1 MIFQA
6 LGQALGGAGGALA
19 GALEG
24 AGGALASSLENTM
37 GDVVNLVDD
46 PMAAIG
52 KTLQNTDLFELAQN
66 PEKYAADQLAKIGQG
81 ESSPMP
87 TPQIGPLPG
96 PNFSIGT
103 GGFVNQNPN
112 FLNTDQLILSR
123 LMQ

>member
-1 MIFQA
+1 MIFEA
-6 LGQALGGAGGALA
+6 IGQALGGAGGALA
-19 GALEG
+19 
-24 AGGALASSLENTM
+24 STLENTI
-37 GDVVNLVDD
+37 GDVANLVDD

-52 KTLQNTDLFELAQN
+52 KTLQDSDLFELAQS

-81 ESSPMP
+81 GGGPSAMP
-87 TPQIGPLPG
+87 TPQLGPLPR

-103 GGFVNQNPN
+103 GGFINQNPN